1 VHLIYDIDL
10 LLRPGRSIDDFVPD
24 GAHIVNAVVGGSV
37 DLEHVHA
44 VAGEY
49 FAAYIALVA
58 GFSILGIQ
66 AVDRTGEYM
75 GHRGFAGTP
84 GPAEKV
90 GMGDSSRTDA
100 VSERFHHVFL
110 FYHITK
116 PGRSPFSVQS
126 NVGHHQQP
134 FFRTIS
140 MNIVYQN
147 DRPKKRAAG
156 KRSGIHG
163 TGKMAQERGQE
174 YTAPGKWRRKEVRNT
189 RHREKGLRGK
199 GQEYRALENRSWKR
213 DLRQRP
219 GKQAREK
226 GLAAKAGK
234 TGDPG

>member
-1 VHLIYDIDL
+1 
-10 LLRPGRSIDDFVPD
+10 
-24 GAHIVNAVVGGSV
+24 
-37 DLEHVHA
+37 
-44 VAGEY
+44 
-49 FAAYIALVA
+49 
-58 GFSILGIQ
+58 
-66 AVDRTGEYM
+66 
-75 GHRGFAGTP
+75 
-84 GPAEKV
+84 
-90 GMGDSSRTDA
+90 
-100 VSERFHHVFL
+100 
-110 FYHITK
+110 
-116 PGRSPFSVQS
+116 
-126 NVGHHQQP
+126 
-134 FFRTIS
+134 